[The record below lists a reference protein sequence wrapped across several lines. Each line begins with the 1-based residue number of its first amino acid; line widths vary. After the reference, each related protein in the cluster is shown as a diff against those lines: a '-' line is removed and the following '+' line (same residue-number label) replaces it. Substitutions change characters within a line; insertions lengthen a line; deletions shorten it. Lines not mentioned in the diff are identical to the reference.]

1 MGLLDGKKGII
12 YGVRNSYSIGWGCAQ
27 SAARE
32 GATFALTYFGER
44 EEKDVRK
51 LAATLPEGTV
61 PLIAPCDLTKPEE
74 VAALHEQVAQTFG
87 TIDFMVHAVAF
98 AKGLSGRYVDTS
110 YEDFEISLRSST
122 YTFVAAVKA
131 AEPLMASGG
140 GACVTLTYLG
150 GEKVIPNYNSAGI
163 SKAAL
168 ESSVRYLAH
177 DLGPQKIRVNAISAG
192 PVKTLS
198 AKGIANFSAMY
209 KQVGQVAPLR
219 KATDPGE
226 VGDACAFLLSPLARA
241 ITGTVLWVDS
251 GYHILGFSNPTL
263 TSEGSGAV

>member
-1 MGLLDGKKGII
+1 MALLDGKKGII

-32 GATFALTYFGER
+32 GAKFALTYFGER

-61 PLIAPCDLTKPEE
+61 PLIAPCDLTKPEQVE
-74 VAALHEQVAQTFG
+74 ALHAKVAETFG

-98 AKGLSGRYVDTS
+98 AKGLTGRFVDTV
-110 YEDFEISLRSST
+110 YEDFEVSLRSST

-131 AEPLMASGG
+131 AEPLMTDG
-140 GACVTLTYLG
+140 GACVTLSYIG

-168 ESSVRYLAH
+168 ESAVRYMAN

-219 KATDPGE
+219 KATDPDE

-241 ITGTVLWVDS
+241 ITGTTLFVDS
-251 GYHILGFSNPTL
+251 GYHILGFSNPDL
-263 TSEGSGAV
+263 TGDA